1 MKASTCCIILTIAA
15 GLFPMRVVGRME
27 SPRPRWNSFLTGRP
41 HPALVGVD
49 SLRIRLLRGGNDRIA
64 DGLDWRALYNK
75 IIEEFDNAGI
85 ELNSEVAQNAPNSPE
100 LRIYVEVLKLED
112 SSERVLRIQTSLAR
126 AVRLTEKPN
135 PIFKAELWQLSP
147 VMRAVPADKL
157 PLMVTDVVL
166 EQVETFIR
174 AREASNP
181 RDNRPSDGRLTQM
194 DSAAHAQNSPG
205 PDTGTAATG
214 SKCVASRSSTVFHR
228 PDCRW
233 AQNISPEN
241 RVTYNSRQ
249 EAIRDGKK
257 PCKSCNP

>member
-15 GLFPMRVVGRME
+15 GFLPVCVAGRME
-27 SPRPRWNSFLTGRP
+27 SPLPRGNSFLTGRP
-41 HPALVGVD
+41 HPALVGVG
-49 SLRIRLLRGGNDRIA
+49 SLRIRLLRGGNDRTA
-64 DGLDWRALYNK
+64 DGLDWRALYAK
-75 IIEEFDNAGI
+75 ITEEFHSADI
-85 ELNSEVAQNAPNSPE
+85 ELNSEMAQNGPNSPE

-112 SSERVLRIQTSLAR
+112 SPERVLRIQTSLAR
-126 AVRLTEKPN
+126 AVCLTEKPN

-157 PLMVTDVVL
+157 PIMVTDVVL
-166 EQVETFIR
+166 EQVEAFIR

-181 RDNRPSDGRLTQM
+181 RDNQPSDNRLTQM
-194 DSAAHAQNSPG
+194 DSAAHAENGSG

-214 SKCVASRSSTVFHR
+214 SKYVASKSSSVFHR

-241 RVTYNSRQ
+241 RVSYNSRQ